1 MNTLRRTQFAAAAL
15 LAVPI
20 LFAQVK
26 ESTIIDQLKS
36 LRGVAEAQK
45 PAEVIKIAG
54 EIGTLPAGEK
64 KVRLADSL
72 AHLVTEGDQGNDARQ
87 AVADTLAKA
96 LAESPIAPKKDQPP
110 MPYADLAKLVRY
122 ENVTA
127 KLDDPLYARATQ
139 KLVDDEAEI
148 AKADFTLRD
157 LKGKKVTLS
166 ELHGKLVMVNFWATW
181 CAPCLLEMR
190 DLDALSTYFEK
201 QGLVILSITDE
212 DLFKVGS
219 FLAPMKYHPTVVFD
233 PSGKIHQQ
241 FHVDGIP
248 RTFLFDRDGKL
259 LSVAIDQQ
267 TRKQF
272 LTMLT
277 KTDLHD

>member
-1 MNTLRRTQFAAAAL
+1 MKTLRRTLLAAAVL
-15 LAVPI
+15 LAAPL

-36 LRGVAEAQK
+36 LRAVPEAQK
-45 PAEVIKIAG
+45 SAEVIKIAG

-96 LAESPIAPKKDQPP
+96 LAESPIAPRKDLTP

-127 KLDDPLYARATQ
+127 KLDDPLYAKATQ

-181 CAPCLLEMR
+181 CAPCQLEMR

-212 DLFKVGS
+212 DLLKVGS
-219 FLAPMKYHPTVVFD
+219 FLAPMKYHPTVLFD

>member
-1 MNTLRRTQFAAAAL
+1 MNTLRRTLFAAAAL